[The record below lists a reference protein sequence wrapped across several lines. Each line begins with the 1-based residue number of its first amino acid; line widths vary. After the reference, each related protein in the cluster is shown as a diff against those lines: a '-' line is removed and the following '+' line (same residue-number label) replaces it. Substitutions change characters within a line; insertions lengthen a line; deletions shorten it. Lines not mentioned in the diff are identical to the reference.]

1 MTKYKKKIA
10 FIIAH
15 YNQEGRLPR
24 DLFAHVRYIHRFAEK
39 IIFVSTKLNKN
50 SIQKLKPY
58 ANVIVRKNEGY
69 DFYSYKIG
77 LLSIQNINDIDHL
90 IFFNSSFIT
99 INPKK
104 LYERYFSS
112 IFENGL
118 YGLTACSAPRYHIQ
132 SYFFS
137 FNGKSL
143 IQSKLFWDWWR
154 KMITISNRETVI
166 KKYEIGMS
174 QWALK
179 NKIIIKSAY
188 KPNIYFSCILYYRY
202 LRSINFN
209 VLYSLRRLKILFANR
224 KKYFSV
230 HPNSLNPTHYL
241 YDNLFSIFTIVK
253 IDLLTKNPTQQN
265 LKHFIRSLSKGR
277 NKVDKIKFLI

>member
-1 MTKYKKKIA
+1 MSDYKKTA
-10 FIIAH
+10 FVIAH
-15 YNQEGRLPR
+15 YHQEGHLTKN
-24 DLFAHVRYIHRFAEK
+24 LFDHVRYIHRFAEK

-69 DFYSYKIG
+69 DFYSYKLG

-104 LYERYFSS
+104 LYERYSSS
-112 IFENGL
+112 ICENGL
-118 YGLTACSAPRYHIQ
+118 YGLTECSAPHYHIQ

-137 FNGKSL
+137 FAGKSL
-143 IQSKLFWDWWR
+143 IQSKVFWDWWQQL
-154 KMITISNRETVI
+154 IPISNREIVI
-166 KKYEIGMS
+166 QKYEVGMS
-174 QWALK
+174 QWFLK
-179 NKIIIKSAY
+179 NKIFIKSAY
-188 KPNIYFSCILYYRY
+188 KPNIYFSFILYYRY

-209 VLYSLRRLKILFANR
+209 GLSILRRLRILLDS
-224 KKYFSV
+224 KKNYFSG
-230 HPNSLNPTHYL
+230 HTKLPNPTHYL
-241 YDNLFSIFTIVK
+241 YDNLFSIFSIVK
-253 IDLLTKNPTQQN
+253 IDLLTKNPTKQN

-277 NKVDKIKFLI
+277 NKSDEIKFLI